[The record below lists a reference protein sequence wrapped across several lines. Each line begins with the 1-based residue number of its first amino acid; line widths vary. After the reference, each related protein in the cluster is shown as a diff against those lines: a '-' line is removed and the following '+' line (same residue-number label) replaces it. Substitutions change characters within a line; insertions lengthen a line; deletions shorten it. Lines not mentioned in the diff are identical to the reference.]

1 MYDIATEITKSQQ
14 LSTDKISCD
23 RKSVDCLLMNNN
35 NIIIMTIRTLRV
47 NVYQT
52 VLFKR

>member
-1 MYDIATEITKSQQ
+1 
-14 LSTDKISCD
+14 
-23 RKSVDCLLMNNN
+23 MNNN

-52 VLFKR
+52 VLFKRWEKLRDWWFSNWYNMV